1 MRNNER
7 YEYKGFIYCED
18 DISDKFNNYGGNL
31 LDLYYE
37 LRRDRKVSEETRYYI
52 NSDYFNDV
60 DNCYYDSEEELV
72 EKNYEKLGVKKV
84 G

>member
-1 MRNNER
+1 MIC
-7 YEYKGFIYCED
+7 YA
-18 DISDKFNNYGGNL
+18 
-31 LDLYYE
+31 
-37 LRRDRKVSEETRYYI
+37 LRDDRKVSEETRYYI

-72 EKNYEKLGVKKV
+72 EKNYEKLGMKKV

>member
-1 MRNNER
+1 MIDNER
-7 YEYKGFIYCED
+7 YEYKGLIYCEE
-18 DISDKFNNYGGNL
+18 DISDEFNNYGGNF

-72 EKNYEKLGVKKV
+72 EKNYEKLGVNKV

>member
-7 YEYKGFIYCED
+7 YEYKGLICCED
-18 DISDKFNNYGGNL
+18 DISDEFNNYGGNL

-72 EKNYEKLGVKKV
+72 EKNYERLGVKKV

>member
-1 MRNNER
+1 MIDNER
-7 YEYKGFIYCED
+7 YEYKGLIYCEE
-18 DISDKFNNYGGNL
+18 DISDEFNNYGGNF

-72 EKNYEKLGVKKV
+72 EKNYEKLGVNKI